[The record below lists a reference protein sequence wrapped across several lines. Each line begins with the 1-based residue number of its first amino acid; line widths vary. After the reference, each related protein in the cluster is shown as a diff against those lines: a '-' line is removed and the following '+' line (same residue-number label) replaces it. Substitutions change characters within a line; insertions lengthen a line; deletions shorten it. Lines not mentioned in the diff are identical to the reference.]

1 MELDHGKSL
10 QVLAEQR
17 HWTQHGRAYSLW
29 AGSQGPGQRLE
40 VETVS
45 TEVVR

>member
-1 MELDHGKSL
+1 MEPDPGKSL

-17 HWTQHGRAYSLW
+17 HWTWHGRAYSLW
-29 AGSQGPGQRLE
+29 AGNQGPGQRLE
-40 VETVS
+40 VKTVS